1 MTEALTCPYCASVD
15 TSYKKKAE
23 QWECN
28 DCEKRF
34 DAPNVAKHRPQR
46 IFLSYGHDENTALVL
61 ELRQRLEAA
70 GHNVWIDQ
78 TQIKVGDDWRLA
90 IKKGLLESDRVLSC
104 PSSNGLRQMG

>member
-1 MTEALTCPYCASVD
+1 MTEPLTCPYCASVD

-70 GHNVWIDQ
+70 GHNVW
-78 TQIKVGDDWRLA
+78 TPVFVWMRSELPWRIA
-90 IKKGLLESDRVLSC
+90 TVLSQPC
-104 PSSNGLRQMG
+104 L